1 MPVDDKARSMSASS
15 RLSCA
20 SRLLRWSLRIVPGAL
35 QAPAGALLFNHLARG
50 QPLAARLRE
59 IDGRSVAIDVTDLRR
74 TLCFRIDG
82 GRLRAVEAR
91 APDVVIRGDVE
102 GFLRLATRR
111 EDPDALFFQRRLCI
125 EGDTEVGVHVK
136 NLLDAQEFD
145 WEAHLRAVLP
155 APLAER
161 AVRGLHRAR
170 AAIAVR

>member
-1 MPVDDKARSMSASS
+1 MSASS
-15 RLSCA
+15 RISRA
-20 SRLLRWSLRIVPGAL
+20 ARLLRWSLGIVPGPL

-50 QPLAARLRE
+50 QAFVSRLRE
-59 IDGRSVAIDVTDLRR
+59 IDGRSVAIDVTDLKR
-74 TLCFRIDG
+74 TVCFRIDG
-82 GRLRAVEAR
+82 ERLRAVETR

-155 APLAER
+155 APVAAR
-161 AVRGLHRAR
+161 AVRALRRAR
-170 AAIAVR
+170 AALAAR